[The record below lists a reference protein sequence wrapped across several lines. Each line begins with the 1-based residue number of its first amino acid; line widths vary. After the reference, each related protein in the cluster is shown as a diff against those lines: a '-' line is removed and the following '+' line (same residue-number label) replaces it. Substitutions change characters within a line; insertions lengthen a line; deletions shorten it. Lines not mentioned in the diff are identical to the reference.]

1 MALRLTT
8 VWPWA
13 LLAAAIALTV
23 IALPAGVVLLG
34 VVAVVAHVRGL
45 RYLRL
50 AATLAFLAA
59 LLALT
64 FGGFGGSSE
73 GGLIDNL

>member
-1 MALRLTT
+1 MTLVLNTA
-8 VWPWA
+8 WPWA

-23 IALPAGVVLLG
+23 IALPVGVVLLG

-45 RYLRL
+45 RHLRL

-59 LLALT
+59 LLALAL
-64 FGGFGGSSE
+64 GGFGGSSE
-73 GGLIDNL
+73 GGLIDNP

>member
-1 MALRLTT
+1 MALEPTT
-8 VWPWA
+8 IWAWA

-34 VVAVVAHVRGL
+34 VVGVVAHVRGL
-45 RYLRL
+45 RYLRV

-59 LLALT
+59 SLALT
-64 FGGFGGSSE
+64 FGGFGGSSD
-73 GGLIDNL
+73 GGLIDNP